1 MGYIIVT
8 LLIKVLRGFIGRSIF
23 DWKTTY
29 SFFKVWAKFLLLFI
43 CVYWI

>member
-23 DWKTTY
+23 D
-29 SFFKVWAKFLLLFI
+29 
-43 CVYWI
+43 